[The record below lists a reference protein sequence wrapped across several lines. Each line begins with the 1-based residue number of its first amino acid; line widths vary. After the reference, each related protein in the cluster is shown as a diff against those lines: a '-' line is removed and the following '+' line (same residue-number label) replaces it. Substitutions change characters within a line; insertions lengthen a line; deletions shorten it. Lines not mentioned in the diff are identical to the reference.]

1 MYALYCRLEN
11 SREWWAQETTKSKED
26 AEYWLKRNRER
37 ETGRVYVL
45 VKKVTTFEVIDGADS
60 EAPDSP
66 NGAHE
71 RDDEA
76 KRSQENRL

>member
-1 MYALYCRLEN
+1 MKTLQPEETMYALYCRLDN

-45 VKKVTTFEVIDGADS
+45 VKKVTTFEVIDGTDS

-66 NGAHE
+66 TVGDQ
-71 RDDEA
+71 R
-76 KRSQENRL
+76 